1 MTDPERP
8 SLASLPAALG
18 VFLLAMLLTAGATL
32 FAAQSTREQERA
44 AFESLIGRVQTAIVQ
59 RMQTYTNLMYSGRA
73 YLLGSRE
80 ISRSGWHDFVSAL
93 DLESR
98 FPGIQGLGLAVRI
111 PPGELAAY
119 VAQVRRSD
127 MPSFHVWPAG
137 DRPELTAILY
147 LEPMDA
153 RNRAAIGYDMYSEP
167 VRREAMA
174 RARDTGQP
182 ALSGKV
188 SLVQEITEAKQA
200 GFLIYLPVYRNTPN
214 LKTVAERRAALLGY
228 VYAPFRADDLF
239 TGLFGSRP
247 HPNVDFEI
255 YDGPPKP
262 ENLLHDHNPAVSSQ
276 PSSTTGF
283 QLTVPTT
290 VAGRTWTILYTATP
304 EFAEEVDR
312 GLIVAV
318 FVGGTLVSLLL
329 AGITWS
335 LASSRSR
342 ALAMA
347 TEMTA
352 ELRKADQAKDEFLSV
367 ISHELRTPLNF
378 IMGFGSILQDEIP
391 GTLNPKQ
398 QEYLGKMLNGVDRML
413 ILVNDLLDFAKI
425 QAGKLDLLPTR
436 TDFVPLAEEVHATLK
451 PLADQKQ
458 LTLALDLP
466 EHLELVA
473 DGPRIVQ
480 VLTNLVG
487 NAIKFTPAGG
497 RIVLRSRFDGNDL
510 LSEVS
515 DTGIGISPEDL
526 PKLFTRFKQLDMSST
541 RRVGGTGLGLSISK
555 AIVEGHG
562 GSIGVRSEKDKGS
575 TFWFRLPV
583 DGTQA

>member
-1 MTDPERP
+1 MTDPQRP
-8 SLASLPAALG
+8 FLASLPAALG
-18 VFLLAMLLTAGATL
+18 VFLLAMFLTVAVTL
-32 FAAQSTREQERA
+32 FAVQSTREQERA
-44 AFESLIGRVQTAIVQ
+44 AFEALTGRVQTAIVQ
-59 RMQTYTNLMYSGRA
+59 RMQTYTNLMYAGRA
-73 YLLGSRE
+73 YLLGSGE
-80 ISRSGWHDFVSAL
+80 VSRSDWQDFVTAL
-93 DLESR
+93 DIESR
-98 FPGIQGLGLAVRI
+98 FPGIQGLGFAIRI
-111 PPGELAAY
+111 PPGELAEK

-127 MPSFHVWPAG
+127 LPSFHVWPGG

-153 RNRAAIGYDMYSEP
+153 RNQAAIGYDMYSEP

-188 SLVQEITEAKQA
+188 SLVQEITEVKQA
-200 GFLIYLPVYRNTPN
+200 GFLIYLPVYRDGQK
-214 LKTVAERRAALLGY
+214 LDTVSGRRAGLLGY

-239 TGLFGSRP
+239 TGLFGSQR
-247 HPNVDFEI
+247 HPNIDFEI

-262 ENLLHDHNPAVSSQ
+262 ETLLYDHNPDVYGQTA
-276 PSSTTGF
+276 STTGF
-283 QLTVPTT
+283 QRSVSSK
-290 VAGRTWTILYTATP
+290 VAGHTWTVVYTGTP
-304 EFAEEVDR
+304 EFTKEGDR
-312 GLIVAV
+312 GLVLAV
-318 FVGGTLVSLLL
+318 FVSGTLVSLLL
-329 AGITWS
+329 GGITWS

-391 GTLNPKQ
+391 GALNPKQ

-436 TDFVPLAEEVHATLK
+436 TDFVPLAEEVHATMK
-451 PLADQKQ
+451 PLADQKN

-466 EHLELVA
+466 EHLILVA
-473 DGPRIVQ
+473 DGPRLVQ
-480 VLTNLVG
+480 VLTNLIG

-497 RIVLRSRFDGNDL
+497 RIVLRSRFDGPDL
-510 LSEVS
+510 LTEVS

-562 GSIGVRSEKDKGS
+562 GSIGVQSETDKGS
-575 TFWFRLPV
+575 KFWFRVPV
-583 DGTQA
+583 DGPQA